1 MTGNEHLINYK
12 DYQESLCNRCYSLGF
27 PMRQESFMLCQKCG
41 CVYSIK
47 FDFTSGT
54 GAEINNR
61 KSKQPYTSRSCCIEQ
76 SDTLGYI
83 DE

>member
-1 MTGNEHLINYK
+1 MLGIIKIKVKLKNKFFSMTGNEHLINYK
-12 DYQESLCNRCYSLGF
+12 DYQEPLCNRCYSLGF

-47 FDFTSGT
+47 IDFTSGA

-61 KSKQPYTSRSCCIEQ
+61 KSK
-76 SDTLGYI
+76 
-83 DE
+83 